1 MAIGDQVGKQA
12 ADEVVAALP
21 QLEKFVEKF
30 VDAQLAKLRDAL
42 TTVVGGTLADITA
55 ERTGTI
61 NQLAEVLHGVLD
73 RVNGTAVVL
82 GHGASPYGFTLI
94 VPERAKT

>member
-21 QLEKFVEKF
+21 QLEKFV
-30 VDAQLAKLRDAL
+30 DAQLAKLQDTL

-55 ERTGTI
+55 ERTETI

-73 RVNGTAVVL
+73 RANGTAVVL

-94 VPERAKT
+94 VPERVKT

>member
-1 MAIGDQVGKQA
+1 MALGDQVGKQA

-21 QLEKFVEKF
+21 QLEKF

-55 ERTGTI
+55 ERSETI
-61 NQLAEVLHGVLD
+61 YQLAVVLHGVLD

>member
-21 QLEKFVEKF
+21 QLEKFV
-30 VDAQLAKLRDAL
+30 DAQLAKLQDTLA
-42 TTVVGGTLADITA
+42 TVVGGTLADITA
-55 ERTGTI
+55 ERTETI
-61 NQLAEVLHGVLD
+61 NQLGDVLHGVLD
-73 RVNGTAVVL
+73 RLNGTAVVL

-94 VPERAKT
+94 VPERVKT

>member
-21 QLEKFVEKF
+21 QLEKFV
-30 VDAQLAKLRDAL
+30 DAQLAKLQDTL
-42 TTVVGGTLADITA
+42 TAVVGGTLADITA
-55 ERTGTI
+55 ERTETI

>member
-21 QLEKFVEKF
+21 QLEKFV
-30 VDAQLAKLRDAL
+30 DAQLAKLQATL
-42 TTVVGGTLADITA
+42 TAVVGGTLADITA
-55 ERTGTI
+55 ERTETI
-61 NQLAEVLHGVLD
+61 NQLADVLHGVLD

>member
-21 QLEKFVEKF
+21 QLEKFV
-30 VDAQLAKLRDAL
+30 DAQLAKLQDTL

-55 ERTGTI
+55 ERTETI

-94 VPERAKT
+94 VPERAKTT

>member
-21 QLEKFVEKF
+21 QLEKFV
-30 VDAQLAKLRDAL
+30 DAQLAKLQDTL
-42 TTVVGGTLADITA
+42 TAVVGGTLADITA
-55 ERTGTI
+55 ERTETI

-94 VPERAKT
+94 VPERKAM